1 MPPLPP
7 NAAELEV
14 LAGVAWPAVNHR
26 GARARLQ
33 AHGWAKC
40 GEGDWANV
48 FRSPS
53 ATYAA
58 RVSAFEPSY
67 AWFVELCRRVGGNPY
82 FPRVDFVTELEG
94 GGQLA
99 ILEHLTPITEV
110 DEHAFLERWRDDA
123 DPDPHLRAAR
133 KATEVLDA
141 ECRANVPFW
150 MGIDIGENVM
160 RSADGQIKLV
170 DLLGVGGGELTDLL
184 CADYDELLRILP
196 RERFKYLLEIPHFS
210 RDYAAQQRR
219 DVEAVLAAHG
229 W

>member
-1 MPPLPP
+1 ML
-7 NAAELEV
+7 NDAELGV
-14 LAGVAWPAVNHR
+14 LADVAWPAVNHR

-67 AWFVELCRRVGGNPY
+67 AWFVELCRRVDGNPY
-82 FPRVDFVTELEG
+82 FPRIDFVTELEG

-99 ILEHLTPITEV
+99 VLEYLTPITEA
-110 DEHAFLERWRDDA
+110 EERAFLERWRDDTE
-123 DPDPHLRAAR
+123 PDAHLREAR
-133 KATEVLDA
+133 AATEALDA

-150 MGIDIGENVM
+150 MGVDIGENVM
-160 RSADGQIKLV
+160 RATDGQIKLV
-170 DLLGVGGGELTDLL
+170 DLLGVAGGLLTDRLT
-184 CADYDELLRILP
+184 ADYDGFLRILP
-196 RERFKYLLEIPHFS
+196 RERFAYLLEIPHFS
-210 RDYAAQQRR
+210 RDYAAEQRR
-219 DVEAVLAAHG
+219 EVEAVLAAHG

>member
-1 MPPLPP
+1 MPPPP
-7 NAAELEV
+7 NVAEFDL
-14 LAGVAWPAVNHR
+14 LADMAWPAVNHR

-33 AHGWAKC
+33 AHGWPKC
-40 GEGDWANV
+40 GEGDWASV

-53 ATYAA
+53 STHAA

-67 AWFVELCRRVGGNPY
+67 TWFVELCRRADGNPY
-82 FPRVDFVTELEG
+82 FPRIDFVTELEG

-99 ILEHLTPITEV
+99 ILEYLQPITEA
-110 DEHAFLERWRDDA
+110 EEQAFIERWHDA
-123 DPDPHLRAAR
+123 TEPDQQLRAAR
-133 KATEVLDA
+133 EAAEALDA

-184 CADYDELLRILP
+184 CADYDALLRILP
-196 RERFKYLLEIPHFS
+196 RDQFTYLLEIPHFS